1 MYNMPRDGD
10 GRERESLLGV
20 LRQHRFYYL
29 WTFIAL
35 TLAWLAFAGWWQV
48 EQGCFRAHWA
58 RCVDRMMPMASG
70 AMPFIVPITVPISD
84 VEIWLVRRFQLVFL
98 NLPETREDRV
108 RRDEQEKAEQRRRE
122 EIEMM
127 RQEEERRRMEW
138 QARVEA
144 WRERMRE
151 AQEKGEP
158 FDEPL
163 PWE

>member
-1 MYNMPRDGD
+1 MPKDGD

-35 TLAWLAFAGWWQV
+35 TMAWLVFAGWWQV

-98 NLPETREDRV
+98 NLPETREERV
-108 RRDEQEKAEQRRRE
+108 RRDEREKTRE
-122 EIEMM
+122 EEEQKRIEEVAKA
-127 RQEEERRRMEW
+127 RGEER
-138 QARVEA
+138 AAFVA

-158 FDEPL
+158 FDEQL

>member
-1 MYNMPRDGD
+1 MPKDGD

-35 TLAWLAFAGWWQV
+35 TLAWLVFAGWWQV

-58 RCVDRMMPMASG
+58 QCVDRMMPMASG

-98 NLPETREDRV
+98 NLPETREERV
-108 RRDEQEKAEQRRRE
+108 RRDEREKTREEEKQRRIEEVEKARG
-122 EIEMM
+122 
-127 RQEEERRRMEW
+127 EER
-138 QARVEA
+138 AAFVA

-158 FDEPL
+158 FDEQL

>member
-1 MYNMPRDGD
+1 MPQDGE

-35 TLAWLAFAGWWQV
+35 TMAWLVFAGWWQV

-70 AMPFIVPITVPISD
+70 AMPFILPITVPLADI
-84 VEIWLVRRFQLVFL
+84 EIWLVRRFQLVFL
-98 NLPETREDRV
+98 NLPETREERV
-108 RRDEQEKAEQRRRE
+108 RRDEQEKAERRRRE
-122 EIEMM
+122 ERE
-127 RQEEERRRMEW
+127 EEERRRMEEYATFSAW
-138 QARVEA
+138 YARMQEA
-144 WRERMRE
+144 H
-151 AQEKGEP
+151 EKGES
-158 FDEPL
+158 FDEPP

>member
-1 MYNMPRDGD
+1 MAKGGE

-20 LRQHRFYYL
+20 LRQHRAYYL

-35 TLAWLAFAGWWQV
+35 TLAWLIFAGWWQV

-70 AMPFIVPITVPISD
+70 AMPFILPITVPLADI
-84 VEIWLVRRFQLVFL
+84 EIWLVRRFQLVFL
-98 NLPETREDRV
+98 NLPETREERV
-108 RRDEQEKAEQRRRE
+108 RRDEREKAEQRHME
-122 EIEMM
+122 EMEVM
-127 RQEEERRRMEW
+127 QQKEEQRRMELR
-138 QARVEA
+138 ARVEA
-144 WRERMRE
+144 WRERMQE
-151 AQEKGEP
+151 AQEKGEQ